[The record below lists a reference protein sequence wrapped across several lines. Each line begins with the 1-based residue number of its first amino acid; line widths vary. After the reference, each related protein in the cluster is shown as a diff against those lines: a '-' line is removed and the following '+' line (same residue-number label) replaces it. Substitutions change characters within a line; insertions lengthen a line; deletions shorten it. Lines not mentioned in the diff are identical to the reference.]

1 MRRDEAID
9 MTIGILLMLIGVCM
23 GFEEE
28 EILMWFGIAIAG
40 IGSWLT
46 YLALRRYDNRKK

>member
-28 EILMWFGIAIAG
+28 EVLMWFGIAIAG